1 VGLAK
6 IMIGIFY
13 IGEPRFADIGR
24 ANHEKLWSRL
34 RENWPIQIYDYTWNK
49 AWPRNCPS
57 DLAGVVQV
65 WDFYKALSLMSEK
78 YIIKMRTD
86 VWLSDAA
93 VDVIFK
99 ELSMIIDN
107 ENDLSYIGMELVN
120 DFGENY
126 NRIPA
131 QGFPKVQDF
140 VICANRTKISS
151 TDAPL
156 WDGQNIKK
164 LKSGN
169 RTFRL
174 LMLTE
179 TRAYT
184 VRTHMP
190 LIRHNYQQTDEW
202 QLTYDFV
209 SQYKKADA
217 AVAWWMLKKPILG
230 KG

>member
-1 VGLAK
+1 MVGLAK

-24 ANHEKLWSRL
+24 ANHEKLWNKL
-34 RENWPIQIYDYTWNK
+34 RENWPIQIYDYTWNR

-65 WDFYKALSLMSEK
+65 WDFYQALSRMSEK
-78 YIIKMRTD
+78 HIIKMRTD

-93 VDVIFK
+93 VDVILK
-99 ELSMIIDN
+99 EMSMIVNN
-107 ENDLSYIGMELVN
+107 ENDLAYIGMELVT
-120 DFGENY
+120 DFGETY

-131 QGFPKVQDF
+131 QGFPKVQ
-140 VICANRTKISS
+140 AKISP

-156 WDGQNIKK
+156 WESQNLKK

-174 LMLTE
+174 LMLPE

-184 VRTHMP
+184 VRTHMT
-190 LIRHNYQQTDEW
+190 LIRGNYQHPDEW
-202 QLTYDFV
+202 QITYDFV
-209 SQYKKADA
+209 SEYHKVTA
-217 AVAWWMLKKPILG
+217 AVAWWALKNPKNAQRIL
-230 KG
+230 